1 MNHLTVQVI
10 NKSCAF
16 VLHISDPTETLRKI
30 ALFFKDRNI
39 IIDNLNMHRYQSG
52 EATLIIHC
60 QVERDR
66 IARTVQL
73 LEELPGIVEMERM
86 EEK

>member
-10 NKSCAF
+10 KKSCAF
-16 VLHISDPTETLRKI
+16 VLHIQEPTETLRK
-30 ALFFKDRNI
+30 LSMFFLDRNI
-39 IIDNLNMHRYQSG
+39 IIDNLYMHRYRNG
-52 EATLIIHC
+52 EAMVIIHC
-60 QVERDR
+60 QIERDR
-66 IARTVQL
+66 ITRTVQL